1 MTPYEIL
8 GVADTA
14 TQDEITIAYRRL
26 AQIHHPDRGGEADKF
41 REIRTAYAVL
51 LKTGKCPTCNGTG
64 TVSTRRGFFID
75 RQPCPRCWK
84 LE

>member
-1 MTPYEIL
+1 MTPYELL
-8 GVADTA
+8 GIADTA
-14 TQDEITIAYRRL
+14 TLEEITDAYRRL
-26 AQIHHPDRGGEADKF
+26 ARLHHPDRGGDAEKF
-41 REIRTAYAVL
+41 CEVRKAYETL
-51 LKTGKCPTCNGTG
+51 LKSGKCPTCNGTG